1 MFNKK
6 KVFACIIAILFCSES
21 FALNSF
27 DILKAIREKLP
38 LLKDS
43 SSGAIDSK
51 GNYTKGS
58 ENGLNCSGFAKWI
71 IDGFYYPLTEGISER
86 YISLKALR
94 EKHPGERGPKE
105 ILKYED
111 SRDPYF
117 GLDWTRNLA
126 VELGKKR
133 GEETSY
139 KKYDVTDSTISE
151 YAMNCGYPLK
161 KIEEVLL
168 EQEKLHP
175 GRIYLGSIN
184 GLYGNNP
191 SLWQHYHI
199 AIFIPYYEN
208 NELKIAVLERN
219 KETSFSYLQKR
230 YPGTYCHLVEITIE
244 GDFELMKP

>member
-1 MFNKK
+1 MNLKRAK
-6 KVFACIIAILFCSES
+6 IIFLFVLININCYAIS
-21 FALNSF
+21 LNE
-27 DILKAIREKLP
+27 LLVEIRNKLP

-43 SSGAIDSK
+43 SSGAIDSE

-71 IDGFYYPLTEGISER
+71 LDGFYYPLTEGISER

-230 YPGTYCHLVEITIE
+230 YPGTYCHLVGITIE